1 MSRSKFKFV
10 DLFAGIGGFRIA
22 LENLGGE
29 CVASSEIASDA
40 INVYQKNWCDDSEH
54 NLGDIC
60 NIDELPEH
68 DLIVGGVP
76 CQSWSIAGKNK
87 GTEDDRGKLWYEV
100 IRLVSKHKPKA
111 FIFENV
117 KGLADPRHRDSLN
130 FLIDSFSNANYRV
143 EFKVLNSYDFGVPQ
157 NRDRI
162 FIVGIRRDT
171 LVSDFVWPQGV
182 ASHKCLYDFLNI
194 EKPKGF
200 RLKKSNVVQRDL
212 FGNRVNVGFNKL
224 TPLGEKN
231 KFFVFTDIR
240 NGPTSIHSWELQRTN
255 KRQRMIC
262 ETIMKNRRKPIYGE
276 CDGNPMSF
284 KDIKGLIPDL
294 SKNELE
300 ELIEKSILRTYEDGR
315 YEFKNRRISG
325 GIDGIYRI
333 YLPTS
338 SFFSTLTAS
347 GTKDLIATVN
357 IDASIECEEEYKKEF
372 VENIYKPGNYRELEA
387 EEFAVIQGF
396 PKNFLLHDSYQKN
409 VKLFGNSVSVP
420 VIQAIG
426 GSLINSGCFDVK
438 HLELVA

>member
-1 MSRSKFKFV
+1 MSNSKFKFI
-10 DLFAGIGGFRIA
+10 DLFAGIGGFRLA
-22 LENLGGE
+22 LEELGGT
-29 CVASSEIASDA
+29 CVASSEIANDA
-40 INVYQKNWCDDSEH
+40 ISVYRKNWNDGDNH

-87 GTEDDRGKLWYEV
+87 GAEDDRGKLWYEV

-117 KGLADPRHRDSLN
+117 KGLSDPRHRDSLN
-130 FLIDSFSNANYRV
+130 FLLDSFSKANYKV

-171 LVSDFVWPQGV
+171 LVNDFVWPQSV
-182 ASHKCLYDFLNI
+182 ANHKCLYDFLNI
-194 EKPKGF
+194 EKPKGLK
-200 RLKKSNVVQRDL
+200 LKKSNIVQRDL

-240 NGPTSIHSWELQRTN
+240 NGPTSIHSWELKRTN

-284 KDIKGLIPDL
+284 KDIQGLIPDL
-294 SKNELE
+294 SKDELE
-300 ELIEKSILRTYEDGR
+300 DLIEKSILRTYEDGR

-357 IDASIECEEEYKKEF
+357 IDESVECEEEYKKQF
-372 VENIYKPGNYRELEA
+372 VENIFKLKNFRELEA

-426 GSLINSGCFDVK
+426 ESLLNVISSNKEV
-438 HLELVA
+438 VYA